1 MVDFPKCTK
10 CDSAYTYENG
20 SLYVCPECGHEW
32 TAQEVKKSEIEQSVV
47 KDAYGNILRDG
58 DSVTIIKDIKVK
70 GSSSTLKV
78 GVKVKNI
85 RLVDEVNGHNIEAK
99 IPGFG
104 QMMLKSEIVKKSSQ
118 GLIETQFNTTPK
130 SAFIDLRDNFSYGFR

>member
-1 MVDFPKCTK
+1 MIDLPKCTK
-10 CDSAYTYENG
+10 CGSAYTYENG

-32 TAQEVKKSEIEQSVV
+32 TVQDEKKGEIEQPVV
-47 KDAYGNILRDG
+47 KDAYGNILQDG
-58 DSVTIIKDIKVK
+58 DTVTIIKDIKVK

-99 IPGFG
+99 VPGFG
-104 QMMLKSEIVKKSSQ
+104 QMMLKSEIVKKSS
-118 GLIETQFNTTPK
+118 
-130 SAFIDLRDNFSYGFR
+130 